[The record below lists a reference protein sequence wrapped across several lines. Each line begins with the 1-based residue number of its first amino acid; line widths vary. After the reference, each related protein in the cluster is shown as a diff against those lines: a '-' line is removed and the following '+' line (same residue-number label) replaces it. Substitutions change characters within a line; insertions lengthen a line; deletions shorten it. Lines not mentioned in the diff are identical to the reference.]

1 MEWIE
6 IENNMTEKVMAKII
20 QELNVDKR
28 EWEELKEGPFLEIQR
43 LFQYY
48 REGIFGKQRYLYDG
62 DAVYFYNFDER
73 IQKVLEKR
81 SRIDMAERGDIMMSF
96 WTPFTYF
103 LGVNSQRIISK
114 NRENLNSF
122 LEKIN
127 AEEEEVNRICQ
138 LMHYLAHNYWT
149 RGNLLLLPNTKNKS
163 GKRRLNPDRY
173 MYSQDKI
180 DQTLWH
186 CFASGNLHGYFGAVK
201 NVIEWIKAERLE
213 ILFTSELYKWTLQ
226 EIESGKV
233 NIDSK
238 AIEISV
244 ENLQP
249 LVAGKDIANYRFQN
263 LDKKEWKEFFTNLN
277 KVIAYRNK
285 NLPLPRLPFEWEKTK
300 IR

>member
-1 MEWIE
+1 MELIGSV
-6 IENNMTEKVMAKII
+6 NNMTEKVMEKIMP
-20 QELNVDKR
+20 
-28 EWEELKEGPFLEIQR
+28 ELKVDEKEPFPKIQR
-43 LFQYY
+43 LFRYY
-48 REGIFGKQRYLYDG
+48 KEVNLKKSRYLCDG
-62 DAVYFYNFDER
+62 DAVYFFNFDEE
-73 IQKVLEKR
+73 IQKISKIAKR
-81 SRIDMAERGDIMMSF
+81 KDLAQRGDVMMSF
-96 WTPFTYF
+96 WTPFKYY
-103 LGVNSQRIISK
+103 LELNHQGINLK
-114 NRENLNSF
+114 N
-122 LEKIN
+122 EKKLKKKESLDSILVEIN
-127 AEEEEVNRICQ
+127 TEEKVETIELICD
-138 LMHYLAHNYWT
+138 LMNYLAHNYWT
-149 RGNLLLLPNTKNKS
+149 RGNLLLLPNTKNRS

-285 NLPLPRLPFEWEKTK
+285 NLPLPRLPFEWEK
-300 IR
+300 